1 MTDAQ
6 PIDGPKPN
14 PAPRATVRI
23 DTGEKPGMMGELQ
36 RRGALAQYNHF
47 FTGRAGLWSMLR
59 FELTTSPLQGL
70 PGALGYALRGKLYRG
85 LLGRGG
91 RGLKWGLGVALRHP
105 GKMALGDGTAIDD
118 QVLLCAR
125 GCPEQA
131 EPAFSIGGGSL
142 IGRFTVIQ
150 AKRGTLHIGARAQI
164 GTHCQ
169 IQSANGIAIG
179 DHFITGPQCYLGGS
193 RHGIAL
199 EAEGQPGVAAP
210 PILDQP
216 TWTRGALIVGD
227 DVWLG
232 SGVRV
237 MEGVRIGRGAVVG
250 SGAVVTRDVPDFAI
264 VAGVPASIVGYRGAG
279 QDVQPDPPD
288 PALARPPAPAPA
300 NTKANTNTEHPTP

>member
-1 MTDAQ
+1 MPDAE
-6 PIDGPKPN
+6 PSDAPTPN
-14 PAPRATVRI
+14 PAPRPTVRI
-23 DTGEKPGMMGELQ
+23 DAGDKPAMMGELQ
-36 RRGALAQYNHF
+36 RRGAVAQYNHF
-47 FTGRAGLWSMLR
+47 FTGRSGLWGMLR
-59 FELTTSPLQGL
+59 YELTTSPLQGL

-125 GCPEQA
+125 GAPEQA

-150 AKRGTLHIGARAQI
+150 AKRGTLHIGERAQI

-199 EAEGQPGVAAP
+199 EAEGQPGVPAP

-216 TWTRGALIVGD
+216 TYTRGPLTVGD

-237 MEGVRIGRGAVVG
+237 MEGVRIGNGVVVG

-264 VAGVPASIVGYRGAG
+264 VAGVPAQVVGYRGPG
-279 QDVQPDPPD
+279 QAMQADPPT
-288 PALARPPAPAPA
+288 AAAAP
-300 NTKANTNTEHPTP
+300 TTEPTSA